1 MHMHNRMPTSN
12 VHALFYHVTTIGTLI
27 NWLKCKIQLFKLQ
40 NNRFI
45 YLGRCKGTFSLT
57 MVETGSL
64 TKLDTKFDQH
74 FKASE
79 SFYFELTQCV
89 PNASGPLWLWQCLN
103 SLSHTSFLEHLL
115 YYTEDLAV
123 PLSVPAVFQHGK
135 AERAA
140 GNHGHLYFI
149 QLVISNLLAR
159 FWYQAWLIQ
168 RIIFWGA

>member
-1 MHMHNRMPTSN
+1 MSVVSVTNIRYASN
-12 VHALFYHVTTIGTLI
+12 VHAPFYHATTIGTLI
-27 NWLKCKIQLFKLQ
+27 NWLEWQIAIVK
-40 NNRFI
+40 I

-103 SLSHTSFLEHLL
+103 SLSHTSSLEHLL

-123 PLSVPAVFQHGK
+123 PLSVSAVFQHGK
-135 AERAA
+135 AERAT

-149 QLVISNLLAR
+149 H
-159 FWYQAWLIQ
+159 
-168 RIIFWGA
+168 